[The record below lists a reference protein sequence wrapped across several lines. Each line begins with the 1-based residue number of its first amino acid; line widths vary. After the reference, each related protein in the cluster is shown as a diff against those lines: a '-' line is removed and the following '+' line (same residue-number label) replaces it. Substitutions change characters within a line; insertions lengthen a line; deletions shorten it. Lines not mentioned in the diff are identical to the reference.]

1 MRKKYCEICPFT
13 CIPLHAIF
21 VIVNQ
26 MLMIYV
32 TVIICNN
39 VQKNNDGCLPFRHII
54 DLLEPDILNTAFAQL
69 LIFHSYFQI
78 LK

>member
-1 MRKKYCEICPFT
+1 
-13 CIPLHAIF
+13 
-21 VIVNQ
+21 

-39 VQKNNDGCLPFRHII
+39 VQNNNDGCLPFRHIL
-54 DLLEPDILNTAFAQL
+54 DLLEPDILNDAFAQL
-69 LIFHSYFQI
+69 LIFHSYFQN